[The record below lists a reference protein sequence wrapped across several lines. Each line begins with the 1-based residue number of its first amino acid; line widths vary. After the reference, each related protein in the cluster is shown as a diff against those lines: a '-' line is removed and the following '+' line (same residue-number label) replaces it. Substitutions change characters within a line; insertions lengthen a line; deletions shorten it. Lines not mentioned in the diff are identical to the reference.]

1 MKDFVEGR
9 NELFVDKICPNS
21 RFRPLERL
29 TERRE
34 ESDLFLPVFS
44 LPSFVNEF
52 IDDAA
57 LDNYVAEEN
66 EKIEEEEEKEQEEI
80 TTSLR

>member
-1 MKDFVEGR
+1 M
-9 NELFVDKICPNS
+9 
-21 RFRPLERL
+21 ERL

-57 LDNYVAEEN
+57 LNNYVAEEN